1 MIHATAIVDPKAEL
15 DSSVTVGPYSI
26 IGADVQI
33 GAGTVI
39 GPHAVIK
46 GPTTLG
52 KNNKVFQFATLGEDC
67 QDLKYA
73 GEPTRL
79 EVGDNNVFRESTTI
93 HRGTV
98 QDNGITKIGDNN
110 LIMINVHIAHDCVVA
125 NNCIFSVGATIA
137 GHVHIGDHAILGG
150 LCAIHQ
156 FCHIGAHSFIG
167 GGAIILRDLPPYV
180 MLGNDGKPHGINSEG
195 LRRRGY
201 SSEAIMAIK
210 RAYKVIYRQ
219 GNKSTEAV
227 EIMRE
232 MAKDIPE
239 ITVMADFVANSPRGL
254 IR

>member
-156 FCHIGAHSFIG
+156 FCHIGHVSTLFRRSF
-167 GGAIILRDLPPYV
+167 GAFL
-180 MLGNDGKPHGINSEG
+180 
-195 LRRRGY
+195 
-201 SSEAIMAIK
+201 
-210 RAYKVIYRQ
+210 
-219 GNKSTEAV
+219 
-227 EIMRE
+227 
-232 MAKDIPE
+232 
-239 ITVMADFVANSPRGL
+239 
-254 IR
+254 

>member
-1 MIHATAIVDPKAEL
+1 MIHPTAIVDPKAEL
-15 DSSVTVGPYSI
+15 DSSVAIGPYSI
-26 IGADVQI
+26 VGADVKI
-33 GAGTVI
+33 DAGTVI

-98 QDNGITKIGDNN
+98 QDNGVTKIGNNN
-110 LIMINVHIAHDCVVA
+110 LIMINVHLAHDCVVG

-137 GHVHIGDHAILGG
+137 GHVHIGDFAILGG

-167 GGAIILRDLPPYV
+167 GGAIILRDLPPFV

-239 ITVMADFVANSPRGL
+239 ITEMADFVENSPRGL